1 MSSNGKPSARRSWV
15 TAALVGLMV
24 GLSSGVP
31 AAAQELTPSPEA
43 EPTPTIAAPEDE
55 FGRGAPRSAT
65 QGFLAACDA
74 GDHARAAE
82 YVDLRA
88 LRKSTRAAEGTRL
101 TRQLC
106 TVIERTLW
114 VNLDLLS
121 PVPEGDVDDGLSAKR
136 ELFATIP
143 TEKGAVKLLLERQP
157 RDDGTPIWKVSS
169 GTLAKVP
176 ALYDEFGY
184 GPLGDLLPAP
194 FFDIRFLQVQL
205 WQWIGLLVLL
215 ALAGAA
221 ALVTAAVTLRI
232 ARSIVARTRTATDDR
247 LVSVATGP
255 LRLGLFVLFLYAGT
269 FSLALSVRA
278 QAAAATTAK
287 LLAVVVVAWGALRIV
302 DVMAR
307 LAEERYAA
315 RPHVASAMVPLVR
328 RSGRLFVGTLA
339 VIGVLQNLGLNVSSL
354 LAGLGIGGLAVA
366 LAAQKTVE
374 HLFGG
379 ITLVTDQPVRVGDLC
394 RFGETIGTVEDI
406 GLRSTRIRTVDRTV
420 ISVPN
425 GEFAAM
431 QIENFSRRDR
441 IRLRATLGLRYETT
455 PDQLRYLLVELKKLL
470 LGHPKVHPE
479 PARVRF
485 VGFGA
490 YSLDI
495 EVFAYVRTVDYDE
508 YLAVREDIFLR
519 LMDVVNASGTGF
531 AFPSQTH
538 YESHEGLDAARR
550 QAAEAQVQEWRARNA
565 LWLPTVPPDQAAALD
580 NTLDYPPPGSAARGG
595 PAPPRN

>member
-1 MSSNGKPSARRSWV
+1 MSSNGKPSARPQWA
-15 TAALVGLMV
+15 TALLVWLVVGLP
-24 GLSSGVP
+24 SGVP
-31 AAAQELTPSPEA
+31 AAAQDLTPSPEP
-43 EPTPTIAAPEDE
+43 EPTPTVAVPEDE
-55 FGRGAPRSAT
+55 FGRGAPRNT
-65 QGFLAACDA
+65 MQGFLAACDA
-74 GDHARAAE
+74 GDHGRAAE
-82 YVDLRA
+82 YLDLRM
-88 LRKSTRAAEGTRL
+88 LRKNNRAAEGTRL

-121 PVPEGDVDDGLSAKR
+121 SLPEGDPDDGLSAKR
-136 ELFATIP
+136 DLFATIP
-143 TEKGAVKLLLERQP
+143 TGKGAVKLLLERQP
-157 RDDGTPIWKVSS
+157 RDDGTLIWKVSS

-176 ALYDEFGY
+176 GLYEEFGY

-194 FFDIRFLQVQL
+194 FFDIRFLQIQL
-205 WQWIGLLVLL
+205 WQWIGLFVLL

-221 ALVTAAVTLRI
+221 AVVTAAIAMRI
-232 ARSIVARTRTATDDR
+232 ARSIVARTRTTTDDR
-247 LVSVATGP
+247 VVDVATGP

-269 FSLALSVRA
+269 FALALSVRA
-278 QAAAATTAK
+278 QATAATTAK
-287 LLAVVVVAWGALRIV
+287 LLSVLVVAWGALRIV

-315 RPHVASAMVPLVR
+315 RPHVATAMVPLVR
-328 RSGRLFVGTLA
+328 RSGRLFVGSLA
-339 VIGVLQNLGLNVSSL
+339 VIAVLQNLGLNVSSL

-538 YESHEGLDAARR
+538 YESHEGLDEARR